1 MRGDTSY
8 SIGDISYGVN
18 VQITGLDEIKEK
30 MSQIN
35 GLICDM
41 EMLVQKL
48 PLVKVDVSLE
58 PKETGNVIRQ
68 GNG

>member
-1 MRGDTSY
+1 MRGDT
-8 SIGDISYGVN
+8 SYGVN

-30 MSQIN
+30 MYQIN
-35 GLICDM
+35 GLICDI

-48 PLVKVDVSLE
+48 SLVKVDVSLE
-58 PKETGNVIRQ
+58 PKETSNDISQ